1 MNCRITKPY
10 NIVQCG
16 SEIYRNQFE
25 TDEKKKA
32 CLVLL
37 YNLPV
42 SFYQDFYIEV
52 NNLKIQVTYTMFTS

>member
-1 MNCRITKPY
+1 MNWRITKPY

-37 YNLPV
+37 YNQPT
-42 SFYQDFYIEV
+42 YQLVI
-52 NNLKIQVTYTMFTS
+52 LKVIL